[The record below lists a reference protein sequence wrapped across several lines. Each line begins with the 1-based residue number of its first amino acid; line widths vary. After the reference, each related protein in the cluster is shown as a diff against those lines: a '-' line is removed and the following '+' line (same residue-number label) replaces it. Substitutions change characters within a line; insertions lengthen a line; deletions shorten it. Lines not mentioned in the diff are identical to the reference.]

1 MQNDIIEKSRATC
14 IDVARLAGVGHSTV
28 SRVVNN
34 PELVAP
40 GTRKKV
46 FEAMQM
52 TGYKPS
58 SAARMLVR
66 QKSDTIGL
74 VITKEH
80 FSCFYGTQLID
91 GLLETL
97 TNKGLKLAMSTIP
110 SSAPIEEFDK
120 LPILKSLSVDGLIF
134 DLVQVGGDLDLLIAR
149 LGLPYIFVNPQ
160 TKREFN
166 AILPDDISVAKQA
179 TQYLIERG
187 HRKIGY
193 MPGSGLAAHSSQSDR
208 RKGYAE
214 AMIKHDL
221 KPIPLWDVP
230 LTAVKKPVQDY
241 YDRTKFYFEKNGCT
255 AIVAYNGIE
264 AARIIFAA
272 YQLGLRI
279 PADLSIVACDSD
291 PVIDVPPVDIT
302 SFHFDRN
309 AMGQKAVEM
318 VEARI
323 HNGGRD
329 IRSVEFQGILIPGE
343 SVR

>member
-1 MQNDIIEKSRATC
+1 
-14 IDVARLAGVGHSTV
+14 
-28 SRVVNN
+28 VVNN
-34 PELVAP
+34 PDLVAP
-40 GTRKKV
+40 ETRKKV

-66 QKSDTIGL
+66 QKSETIGL

-80 FSCFYGTQLID
+80 FSSFYGAQLID
-91 GLLETL
+91 GLLENL
-97 TNKGLKLAMSTIP
+97 TDKGLKLAMSTV
-110 SSAPIEEFDK
+110 SCSAPVAEIDK

-134 DLVQVGGDLDLLIAR
+134 DLVQVSGDLDLLIAR
-149 LGLPYIFVNPQ
+149 LGLPYIFINPQ
-160 TKREFN
+160 IKREFN
-166 AILPDDISVAKQA
+166 AILPNDISVAQQA
-179 TQYLIERG
+179 TQYLIDRG
-187 HRKIGY
+187 HRRIGY
-193 MPGSGLAAHSSQSDR
+193 MPGSGLAPHSSQSDR

-214 AMIKHDL
+214 AMIKNDL
-221 KPIPLWDVP
+221 KPLPLWDMP

-241 YDRTKFYFEKNGCT
+241 FDRTRFYFEKNDCT

-272 YQLGLRI
+272 YQLGLRV
-279 PADLSIVACDSD
+279 PEDLSIVACDCD

-318 VEARI
+318 VETRI
-323 HNGGRD
+323 HNGGKD
-329 IRSVEFQGILIPGE
+329 IRSVEFQGTLILGE